1 MVATIVASPIP
12 QPRQSEYLLG
22 GREAAGPG
30 ILKTNDFGMV
40 RGSVVDNAL
49 VERLHVGFDLYGQS
63 LPIDPGGMSWLIAR
77 LSRVQIKTCTRDPA
91 LEYARRATERNQSRS
106 FDRG

>member
-1 MVATIVASPIP
+1 MVATIVASAIP

-30 ILKTNDFGMV
+30 ILKTNKFGV
-40 RGSVVDNAL
+40 VHGSIVDIAL
-49 VERLHVGFDLYGQS
+49 VRRRDGFDVVGQS
-63 LPIDPGGMSWLIAR
+63 QPIGPGGTSWPIAR
-77 LSRVQIKTCTRDPA
+77 LSRVQIRTCTRVPA
-91 LEYARRATERNQSRS
+91 AEYARSAAERNQSRS

>member
-1 MVATIVASPIP
+1 MVATIVASAIP

-30 ILKTNDFGMV
+30 ILKTNDFGGV
-40 RGSVVDNAL
+40 HGSIVDIAL
-49 VERLHVGFDLYGQS
+49 VGRRDGFDVVGRS
-63 LPIDPGGMSWLIAR
+63 LSISPGGISWLIAR
-77 LSRVQIKTCTRDPA
+77 LSRVQIRTCTRDPA
-91 LEYARRATERNQSRS
+91 VEYARRAAERNQSRS